1 MNDSNTLLGNIKKN
15 TGFLVDQDV
24 DKLYIA
30 TISAI
35 NQILE
40 TEGTIDIE
48 SFGTFHRRSNNGA
61 TCTVFKASEQLNKHI
76 NK

>member
-1 MNDSNTLLGNIKKN
+1 MNDKNNLLSNIKKN

-30 TISAI
+30 TITAI
-35 NQILE
+35 NHILE
-40 TEGTIDIE
+40 TKGTIDIYN
-48 SFGTFHRRSNNGA
+48 FGTFHRRSNNGV
-61 TCTVFKASEQLNKHI
+61 TCTVFTASEQLNKQI

>member
-1 MNDSNTLLGNIKKN
+1 MNNNNLLSNIKKS

-35 NQILE
+35 NEILE
-40 TEGTIDIE
+40 NKGTIDI
-48 SFGTFHRRSNNGA
+48 SDFGTFHRRSNNGV
-61 TCTVFKASEQLNKHI
+61 TCTVFKASAQLNNQI